1 MGNFAISDTA
11 ISIIIRD
18 EGFRAKKGLI
28 GSTLEEDIGYGFELV
43 TPDGTV
49 FNERRF
55 WVDGS
60 NKRIDLFNDTITPVQ
75 GKKLLLDS
83 LTDKLPGINL
93 GIKKKI
99 DSLIA
104 EGIIQTQHQCD
115 AMTSLIYATGPSEEY
130 SKLLRSVCYVLRNY
144 KSDYYAGKDDIFT
157 NGFNVNYNRY
167 IRDGLSGANKRRK
180 SEYDLFFEGI
190 GPGNTNDAA
199 ANSESSNSG
208 TNQNNSSGGNVD
220 DLKSQF
226 IAGQHDTIVIFD
238 PTISLEEIK
247 IFNRGDSDGSEITEQ
262 KAGALSPIVKIN
274 DMLFQDTDIQNFHL
288 SYTRIIPEL
297 VVWLQDSS
305 GFFTSQKTIPKD
317 GDIVSVYMKSEI
329 KDIKPIRQDFR
340 ILDVNRMSG
349 DINGDNGVYAISAIL
364 HVDINTPKDE
374 YYEDNS
380 NKVLQSLARNLKL
393 GFATNDLSPDDMMVW
408 IRPLKNSLWFIE
420 HVIEKSYKD
429 DDTFYYCFI
438 DQWYYMNFIEVNKK
452 AKAKELDTGSIA
464 YLSNT
469 DYANDDPSQTD
480 KLIKSELFLSN
491 SPVVQSTSMHISEF
505 KPFNDTGKFWATN
518 GYTKELLYYRK
529 DEKLDTQYTM
539 ETLTGTPEDGEKVLR
554 GRDDED
560 HTTVKKYVD
569 CGIQMNSNVH
579 KNYFHAGIQ
588 NKFNYDN
595 TKKMG
600 LKITTSFPNL
610 NIHRYDTVPIF
621 IFNTTNIIKA
631 DIEQQEN
638 ITNKASDSNTN
649 NLDKVLSGF
658 YLIVDV
664 IHVFSALSGKYC
676 TEYTAVKREWNF

>member
-1 MGNFAISDTA
+1 MPNLSVISNKSID
-11 ISIIIRD
+11 IIIQY
-18 EGFRAKKGLI
+18 EGFIATKSLI
-28 GSTLEEDIGYGFELV
+28 GNDKEEDIGYGYELV
-43 TPDGTV
+43 TPEGTI
-49 FNERRF
+49 FNERRY
-55 WVDGS
+55 WTDGG
-60 NKRIDLFNDTITPVQ
+60 KQIDLFTMAITEPQ
-75 GKKLLLDS
+75 ARRLLLDS
-83 LTDKLPGINL
+83 LAERIPGVDL
-93 GIKKKI
+93 GIKKKLN
-99 DSLIA
+99 SLIK
-104 EGIIQTQHQCD
+104 EGVIQTQNQCD
-115 AMTSLIYATGPSEEY
+115 AMTSLIYATGPSEEN

-157 NGFNVNYNRY
+157 NGFNINYSRY
-167 IRDGLSGANKRRK
+167 VRNGLNGANKRRK
-180 SEYDLFFEGI
+180 AEYDLFFNGL
-190 GPGNTNDAA
+190 GPKDEEQTDNGTDNNDQQ
-199 ANSESSNSG
+199 NGSGDGSNE
-208 TNQNNSSGGNVD
+208 D
-220 DLKSQF
+220 KIKAQF
-226 IAGQHDTIVIFD
+226 ITGQHDTIVIFD

-262 KAGALSPIVKIN
+262 KAGATSPIVKIN
-274 DMLFQDTDIQNFHL
+274 DMLFQNTDIQDFHL
-288 SYTRIIPEL
+288 SYTKVIPEL
-297 VVWLQDSS
+297 SVWINDSS

-317 GDIVSVYMKSEI
+317 GDIISIYIKSEV

-340 ILDVNRMSG
+340 IINVSRMGGG
-349 DINGDNGVYAISAIL
+349 DQNGDNGTYIMSAIL

-374 YYEDNS
+374 YYEDDS
-380 NKVLQSLARNLKL
+380 NKVMQSVARNLKL
-393 GFATNDLSPDDMMVW
+393 GFATNDLSPDDTMVW
-408 IRPLKNSLWFIE
+408 IRPMKGALWFIE
-420 HVIEKSYKD
+420 HVIEKSYKN
-429 DDTFYYCFI
+429 DDTFFYCFI

-452 AKAKELDTGSIA
+452 INAKELDTGSIA

-491 SPVVQSTSMHISEF
+491 SPVVQSTAMHIADF
-505 KPFNDTGKFWATN
+505 KPFNNTGEFWATN
-518 GYTKELLYYRK
+518 GYIKELLYYRK

-539 ETLTGTPEDGEKVLR
+539 ETLIGKPEDGEKTLR
-554 GRDDED
+554 GREDED

-579 KNYFHAGIQ
+579 KNYFHAEIQ

-595 TKKMG
+595 TNKMG

-631 DIEQQEN
+631 DLEQQEN